1 MHFFLSN
8 QTEYVYL
15 HRIMLFLI
23 KKENMKNESKLFY
36 LLRICF
42 IFFYYIHSLYPCLPY
57 GRTLLGDRESCRQ
70 KDAIWSVR
78 FIRSK

>member
-42 IFFYYIHSLYPCLPY
+42 IFFIISILCILA
-57 GRTLLGDRESCRQ
+57 CRMGVHFLETGNP
-70 KDAIWSVR
+70 AVR
-78 FIRSK
+78 KMQSGQSDL

>member
-1 MHFFLSN
+1 
-8 QTEYVYL
+8 
-15 HRIMLFLI
+15 
-23 KKENMKNESKLFY
+23 MKNESKLFY

-78 FIRSK
+78 FIRGK

>member
-36 LLRICF
+36 LLRISF
-42 IFFYYIHSLYPCLPY
+42 IFLLYPFSVSLFAVWAY
-57 GRTLLGDRESCRQ
+57 TSWRQ
-70 KDAIWSVR
+70 GILSSERCNLVSQIYK
-78 FIRSK
+78 K